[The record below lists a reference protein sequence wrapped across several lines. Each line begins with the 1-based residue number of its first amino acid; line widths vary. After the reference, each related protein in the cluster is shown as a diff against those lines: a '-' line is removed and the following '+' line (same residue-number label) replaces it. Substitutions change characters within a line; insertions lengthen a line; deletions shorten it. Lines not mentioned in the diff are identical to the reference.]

1 MRNKTILLVE
11 DNPGDEALALRAFR
25 KSNIAHEI
33 VVARDGAEALD
44 YLLGNGKHADRD
56 RRDFP
61 AVVLLD
67 LKLPK
72 VDGKEVL
79 RLIRADE
86 RVKLTP
92 VVIFTSSREEQDV
105 MDGFALGCNS
115 YICKPVNSEQF
126 TDAVK
131 QIAGYWLV
139 LNEHVALN

>member
-1 MRNKTILLVE
+1 MKNKTILLVE

-33 VVARDGAEALD
+33 VVARDGAEALEF
-44 YLLGNGKHADRD
+44 LLGTGEHAGRD
-56 RRDFP
+56 VRELP

-79 RLIRADE
+79 RVMRADE

-92 VVIFTSSREEQDV
+92 VVIFTSSREVRDV
-105 MDGFALGCNS
+105 SDGFALGCNS

-126 TDAVK
+126 TEAVK
-131 QIAGYWLV
+131 QIGAYWLV
-139 LNEHVALN
+139 LNEHVARV